1 MSEHKGGVLGEE
13 SKEQLERGLEERH
26 VQLIAIGGAIG
37 VGLFLGSA
45 TAIQTAGPSLILAY
59 AFGGFILYIIMRA
72 LGEMAVEHPIAGSFS
87 AYAYE
92 FISPLLG
99 FMTGWSYWFM
109 WVVTCMAET
118 TAVGVYINF
127 WWPDV
132 PQWLTAFICIILL
145 TIVNLTA
152 ARLFGEFEFW
162 FALIK
167 VVTII
172 VMIVVGLIM
181 MFTGLGNNGVAVGF
195 TNLVS
200 HGGFFPKGI
209 TGTIQSLV
217 MVTFAFLG
225 IELIGVTAGEA
236 KNPDKVIPSA
246 IKKVFWRVL
255 IFYVGSLTVI
265 MSLYP
270 WNEIGTKG
278 SPFVLT
284 FSQLGITAA
293 AGIINF
299 VVLTAASS
307 SCNSGIFTTGRMLYS
322 LALEGKAPKYF
333 AQVSKS
339 KVPARGIIMSAGCMM
354 IGVVLNFVVPGKAFG
369 YVTSIATF
377 VGIFV
382 WFVITWCQMNFRKR
396 LTPEQIKNLK
406 FPMFG
411 FPYAN
416 YLAIAFLAFVIV
428 VMCMNPGNR
437 IAVIVGIPWLI
448 FLFLIY
454 KFVFSKTD
462 VDANKSK

>member
-1 MSEHKGGVLGEE
+1 MSEQKGALQG
-13 SKEQLERGLEERH
+13 EQLERGLEERH
-26 VQLIAIGGAIG
+26 VQLMAIGGAIG

-45 TAIQTAGPSLILAY
+45 TAIKMAGPALLLAY
-59 AFGGFILYIIMRA
+59 AGGGLILYIIMRA

-109 WVVTCMAET
+109 WIVTCMAET
-118 TAVGVYINF
+118 TAVGIYIQF
-127 WWPDV
+127 WFPSFPAWA
-132 PQWLTAFICIILL
+132 TAFICIVLL
-145 TIVNLTA
+145 TLVNLTA
-152 ARLFGEFEFW
+152 ASLFGELEFW

-172 VMIVVGLIM
+172 VMIVVGAIM
-181 MFTGLGNNGVAVGF
+181 MFTGLGNNGVPVGF
-195 TNLVS
+195 SNLYS

-209 TGTIQSLV
+209 WGPVQALV

-246 IKKVFWRVL
+246 IKKVFWRIM
-255 IFYVGSLTVI
+255 IFYVGALTVI

-278 SPFVLT
+278 SPFVMT
-284 FSQLGITAA
+284 FASLGIAAA

-307 SCNSGIFTTGRMLYS
+307 SCNSGIYTTGRMLYS
-322 LALEGKAPKYF
+322 LSLEGKAPTYF

-339 KVPARGIIMSAGCMM
+339 KVPARAIVFSACCMG
-354 IGVVLNFVVPGKAFG
+354 IGVVLNYTMPGEAFG

-382 WFVITWCQMNFRKR
+382 WFVITWCQMSFRKR
-396 LTPEQIKNLK
+396 LTPEEVKNLK

-428 VMCMNPGNR
+428 VMCMSPGNR
-437 IAVIVGIPWLI
+437 IAVEVGFPWLI
-448 FLFLIY
+448 FLWLIY
-454 KFVFSKTD
+454 KFKYSKTE
-462 VDANKSK
+462 VKK

>member
-1 MSEHKGGVLGEE
+1 MSENGGALGG
-13 SKEQLERGLEERH
+13 EQLERGLEERH
-26 VQLIAIGGAIG
+26 VQLMAIGGAIG

-45 TAIQTAGPSLILAY
+45 SAIKVAGPALLLAY
-59 AFGGFILYIIMRA
+59 AGGGFILYIIMRA

-92 FISPLLG
+92 FISPLFG
-99 FMTGWSYWFM
+99 FLTGWSYWFM

-127 WWPDV
+127 WWPNF
-132 PQWLTAFICIILL
+132 PTWLSAFICIVLL
-145 TIVNLTA
+145 TLVNLTA
-152 ARLFGEFEFW
+152 ASLFGEFEFW

-172 VMIVVGLIM
+172 VMIVIGAIM

-195 TNLVS
+195 SNLYS

-209 TGTIQSLV
+209 GGPIQALV

-246 IKKVFWRVL
+246 IKKVFWRVM
-255 IFYVGSLTVI
+255 IFYVGALTVI

-284 FSQLGITAA
+284 FASLGISAA

-307 SCNSGIFTTGRMLYS
+307 SCNSGIYTTGRMLYS
-322 LALEGKAPKYF
+322 LALEGKAPALF
-333 AQVSKS
+333 AKVSKT
-339 KVPARGIIMSAGCMM
+339 KVPAAGIIFSAGCMM
-354 IGVVLNFVVPGKAFG
+354 IGVVLNYVVPAEAFN

-382 WFVITWCQMNFRKR
+382 WFVITWCQMNFRKG
-396 LTPEQIKNLK
+396 LTPEQVKNLK

-411 FPYAN
+411 YPIAN
-416 YLAIAFLAFVIV
+416 YIAIAFLAFVIV

-437 IAVIVGIPWLI
+437 VAVIVGFPWLI
-448 FLFLIY
+448 FLWLIY
-454 KFVFSKTD
+454 KFKFSKTEI
-462 VDANKSK
+462 KK

>member
-1 MSEHKGGVLGEE
+1 MSEQKGSLQG
-13 SKEQLERGLEERH
+13 EQLERGLEERH
-26 VQLIAIGGAIG
+26 VQLMAIGGAIG

-45 TAIQTAGPSLILAY
+45 SAIQTAGPALLLAY
-59 AFGGFILYIIMRA
+59 AGGGFILYIIMRA

-92 FISPLLG
+92 FISPLMG

-109 WVVTCMAET
+109 WIITCMAET

-127 WWPDV
+127 WFPSV
-132 PQWLTAFICIILL
+132 PQWVSALVCIVLL

-152 ARLFGEFEFW
+152 ASLFGEFEFW

-172 VMIVVGLIM
+172 VMIVLGAIM
-181 MFTGLGNNGVAVGF
+181 MFTGLGNHGVAVGF
-195 TNLVS
+195 HNLYS

-209 TGTIQSLV
+209 GGPVQALV

-246 IKKVFWRVL
+246 IKKVFWRVM
-255 IFYVGSLTVI
+255 IFYVGALTVI

-278 SPFVLT
+278 SPFVMT
-284 FSQLGITAA
+284 FASLGISAA

-307 SCNSGIFTTGRMLYS
+307 SCNSGIYTTGRMIYS

-333 AQVSKS
+333 AEVSKT
-339 KVPARGIIMSAGCMM
+339 KVPARAIIFSACFML
-354 IGVVLNFVVPGKAFG
+354 IGVALNYTMPAKAFG

-377 VGIFV
+377 AGIFV

-396 LTPEQIKNLK
+396 LTPEEVKNLK

-411 FPYAN
+411 FPIAN
-416 YLAIAFLAFVIV
+416 YIAIAFLAFVIV

-437 IAVIVGIPWLI
+437 VAVIVGIPWLI
-448 FLFLIY
+448 LLWLVYTF
-454 KFVFSKTD
+454 KFSKTE
-462 VDANKSK
+462 VKK

>member
-1 MSEHKGGVLGEE
+1 MSEHGGSLGG
-13 SKEQLERGLEERH
+13 EQLERGLEERH
-26 VQLIAIGGAIG
+26 VQLMAIGGAIG

-45 TAIQTAGPSLILAY
+45 TAIKMAGPALLLAY
-59 AFGGFILYIIMRA
+59 AGGGLILYIIMRA

-118 TAVGVYINF
+118 TAVGVYIQF
-127 WWPDV
+127 WWPSV
-132 PQWLTAFICIILL
+132 PQWLTAFICIVLL
-145 TIVNLTA
+145 TLVNLTA
-152 ARLFGEFEFW
+152 ASLFGELEFW

-172 VMIVVGLIM
+172 VMIIVGAIM
-181 MFTGLGNNGVAVGF
+181 MFTGLGNNGVPVGF
-195 TNLVS
+195 SNLYS

-209 TGTIQSLV
+209 WGPIQALV

-246 IKKVFWRVL
+246 IKKVFWRIM
-255 IFYVGSLTVI
+255 IFYVGALTVI

-270 WNEIGTKG
+270 WTEIGTKG
-278 SPFVLT
+278 SPFVMT
-284 FSQLGITAA
+284 FASLGISAA

-307 SCNSGIFTTGRMLYS
+307 SCNSGIYTTGRMIYS
-322 LALEGKAPKYF
+322 LALEGKAPVYF

-339 KVPARGIIMSAGCMM
+339 KVPARGIVFSAGCMM
-354 IGVVLNFVVPGKAFG
+354 IGVVLNFVVPAEAFG

-396 LTPEQIKNLK
+396 LTPEQVKNLK

-411 FPYAN
+411 YPWAN
-416 YLAIAFLAFVIV
+416 YLAIAFLAFVII
-428 VMCMNPGNR
+428 VMCMSAGNR
-437 IAVIVGIPWLI
+437 VAVIVGFPWLI
-448 FLFLIY
+448 FLWVIY
-454 KFVFSKTD
+454 KVKFSKTD
-462 VDANKSK
+462 VGSK

>member
-1 MSEHKGGVLGEE
+1 MSENNGALGG
-13 SKEQLERGLEERH
+13 EQLERGLEERH
-26 VQLIAIGGAIG
+26 IQLMAIGGAIG

-45 TAIQTAGPSLILAY
+45 TAIKMAGPALLLAY
-59 AFGGFILYIIMRA
+59 AGGGLILYIIMRA
-72 LGEMAVEHPIAGSFS
+72 LGEMAVEHPISGSFA

-92 FISPLLG
+92 FISPLFG
-99 FMTGWSYWFM
+99 FLTGWSYWFM
-109 WVVTCMAET
+109 WIVTCMAET

-127 WWPDV
+127 WFPAF
-132 PQWLTAFICIILL
+132 PTWLSAFLCIVLL

-152 ARLFGEFEFW
+152 ASAFGEFEFW

-172 VMIVVGLIM
+172 VMIVIGAIM
-181 MFTGLGNNGVAVGF
+181 MFTGLGHGGVAVGF
-195 TNLVS
+195 TNLYS
-200 HGGFFPKGI
+200 NGGFFPKGI
-209 TGTIQSLV
+209 WGPIQALV

-246 IKKVFWRVL
+246 IKKVFWRIM
-255 IFYVGSLTVI
+255 IFYVGALTVI

-278 SPFVLT
+278 SPFVMT
-284 FSQLGITAA
+284 FASLGIAAA

-307 SCNSGIFTTGRMLYS
+307 SCNSGIFTTGRMIYS
-322 LALEGKAPKYF
+322 LSLEGKAPKYF
-333 AQVSKS
+333 AVVSKS
-339 KVPARGIIMSAGCMM
+339 KVPARAILFSAACML
-354 IGVVLNFVVPGKAFG
+354 IGVVLNYTMPAKAFS
-369 YVTSIATF
+369 YVTSVATF

-382 WFVITWCQMNFRKR
+382 WFVITWCQMNFRKK
-396 LTPEQIKNLK
+396 LTPEQVKNLK

-411 FPYAN
+411 FPWAN

-428 VMCMNPGNR
+428 VMCVNPDNR
-437 IAVIVGIPWLI
+437 VAVIVGIPWLI
-448 FLFLIY
+448 ILTIIY
-454 KFVFSKTD
+454 KLKFSKN
-462 VDANKSK
+462 DAK

>member
-1 MSEHKGGVLGEE
+1 MSEQKGALQG
-13 SKEQLERGLEERH
+13 EQLERGLEERH
-26 VQLIAIGGAIG
+26 IQLMAIGGAIG

-45 TAIQTAGPSLILAY
+45 TAIKMAGPALLLAY
-59 AFGGFILYIIMRA
+59 AGGGLILYIIMRA
-72 LGEMAVEHPIAGSFS
+72 LGEVAVEHPISGSFS

-92 FISPLLG
+92 FISPLFG

-109 WVVTCMAET
+109 WIVTCMAET
-118 TAVGVYINF
+118 TAVGIYVQF
-127 WWPDV
+127 WFPSF
-132 PQWLTAFICIILL
+132 PTWLSALICVVAL

-152 ARLFGEFEFW
+152 VSAFGEIEFW

-172 VMIVVGLIM
+172 VMIVIGLIM
-181 MFTGLGNNGVAVGF
+181 MFTGIGNGGVPVGIH
-195 TNLVS
+195 NLYA

-209 TGTIQSLV
+209 WGPIQALV

-246 IKKVFWRVL
+246 IKKVFWRIM
-255 IFYVGSLTVI
+255 IFYVGALFVI

-278 SPFVLT
+278 SPFVMT
-284 FSQLGITAA
+284 FASLGIAAA

-333 AQVSKS
+333 AEVSPR
-339 KVPARGIIMSAGCMM
+339 KVPSRAILFSAGCML
-354 IGVVLNFVVPGKAFG
+354 IGVVLNYTVPGEAFN

-382 WFVITWCQMNFRKR
+382 WFIITWCQMNFRKT
-396 LTPEQIKNLK
+396 LTPEQVKNLK

-411 FPYAN
+411 YPYAN
-416 YLAIAFLAFVIV
+416 YLAIAFLAFVIL
-428 VMCMNPGNR
+428 VMCMSAGNR
-437 IAVIVGIPWLI
+437 IAVIVGFPWLI
-448 FLFLIY
+448 LLWIIY
-454 KFVFSKTD
+454 TVKYKKDEVK
-462 VDANKSK
+462 K

>member
-1 MSEHKGGVLGEE
+1 MSEQKGALQG
-13 SKEQLERGLEERH
+13 EQLERGLEERH
-26 VQLIAIGGAIG
+26 IQLMAIGGAIG

-45 TAIQTAGPSLILAY
+45 TAIKMAGPALLLAY
-59 AFGGFILYIIMRA
+59 AGGGLILYIIMRA
-72 LGEMAVEHPIAGSFS
+72 LGEVAVEHPISGSFS

-92 FISPLLG
+92 FISPLFG

-109 WVVTCMAET
+109 WIVTCMAET
-118 TAVGVYINF
+118 TAVGIYIQF
-127 WWPDV
+127 WFPSV
-132 PQWLTAFICIILL
+132 PTWLSAFLCVVLL

-152 ARLFGEFEFW
+152 VAAFGEFEFW

-167 VVTII
+167 VVTIC

-181 MFTGLGNNGVAVGF
+181 MFTGLGNGGVPVGIH
-195 TNLVS
+195 NLYAN
-200 HGGFFPKGI
+200 GGFFPKGI
-209 TGTIQSLV
+209 WGPIQALV

-246 IKKVFWRVL
+246 IKKVFWRIM
-255 IFYVGSLTVI
+255 IFYVGALFVI

-278 SPFVLT
+278 SPFVMT
-284 FSQLGITAA
+284 FASLGIAAA

-333 AQVSKS
+333 AEVSPR
-339 KVPARGIIMSAGCMM
+339 KVPSRAILFSAGCML
-354 IGVVLNFVVPGKAFG
+354 IGVVLNYTVPGEAFN

-382 WFVITWCQMNFRKR
+382 WFIITWCQMNFRKT
-396 LTPEQIKNLK
+396 LTPEQVKNLK

-411 FPYAN
+411 YPYAN
-416 YLAIAFLAFVIV
+416 YLAIAFLAFVIL
-428 VMCMNPGNR
+428 VMCMSAGNR
-437 IAVIVGIPWLI
+437 IAVIVGFPWLI
-448 FLFLIY
+448 LLWIIY
-454 KFVFSKTD
+454 TVKYKKDEVK
-462 VDANKSK
+462 K